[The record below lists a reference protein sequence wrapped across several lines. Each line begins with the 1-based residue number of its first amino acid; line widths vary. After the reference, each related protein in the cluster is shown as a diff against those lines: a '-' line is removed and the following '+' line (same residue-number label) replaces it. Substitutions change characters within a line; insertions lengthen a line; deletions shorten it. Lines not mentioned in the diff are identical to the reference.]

1 MILISIFI
9 ITFLCS
15 CVSPGENYVTLQY
28 NNANR
33 HFSVYKTLIE
43 LSTKEQLGK
52 AMHKEEQFKDA
63 TNLSALKGALQLE
76 IDTWQRAI
84 NENYELFKG
93 ENNE

>member
-15 CVSPGENYVTLQY
+15 CASPGANYVALQY

-33 HFSVYKTLIE
+33 HFNVYKTLIE
-43 LSTKEQLGK
+43 LATQEQLGK
-52 AMHKEEQFKDA
+52 AMNREEQFKNA
-63 TNLSALKGALQLE
+63 TNLSTLKSALQLE

-84 NENYELFKG
+84 NENYELFK
-93 ENNE
+93 EQE